1 MKARKVFLSQR
12 VAVINFITGT
22 KTLKAVTESIS
33 PTKKREISFQNGT
46 RPLSICASLISPHRN
61 F

>member
-1 MKARKVFLSQR
+1 MKAGKVFLSQR

-33 PTKKREISFQNGT
+33 PTKKKEISFQKGT
-46 RPLSICASLISPHRN
+46 HPLHLAYPLV
-61 F
+61 